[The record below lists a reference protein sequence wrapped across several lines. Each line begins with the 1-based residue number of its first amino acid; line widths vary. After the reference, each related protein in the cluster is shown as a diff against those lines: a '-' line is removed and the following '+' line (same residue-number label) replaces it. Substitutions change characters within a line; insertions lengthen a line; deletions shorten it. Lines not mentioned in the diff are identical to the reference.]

1 MAGLQV
7 ARTLLSG
14 VDGTEEL
21 VSTTNGTTSS
31 EPVIRS
37 GGRPPD
43 PITSTGVCGG
53 QASSSGR
60 AGTAVGGRTSHGFS
74 KSLSTSVVGS
84 KPRVHHLAR

>member
-21 VSTTNGTTSS
+21 VSTTNGTTKQRTGDQIGR
-31 EPVIRS
+31 EAARS
-37 GGRPPD
+37 D
-43 PITSTGVCGG
+43 HQYGVCGG

-60 AGTAVGGRTSHGFS
+60 AGTAVGGSTSHGFS